1 MTRPANQLDIAAAA
15 GRKTSPEH
23 KRFQSLLAQIDK
35 ARQRL
40 QTWQTQLP
48 LFAEVHTQQVKP
60 LLATLAA
67 SRRAMVF
74 EIEAVRAG
82 PRWTKAE
89 RNTMSEM
96 ICDIGGTLLD
106 AGETPDDEL
115 KALFDRHSDVE
126 YDALGEHELAS
137 MQALFEEVGGFDF
150 GGQPVSSTDD
160 LLQRA
165 QAQAQLNG
173 EREGAR
179 KPHGPHES
187 HRAARQTPRQTA
199 AQKRAA
205 EDERRISQTVREV
218 YRKLAAA
225 LHPDR
230 APPAMAADERAVRT
244 ARMQRAN
251 TAYEAGDLLA
261 LLELQLQIEQVDIA
275 HAAGVATEQVR
286 HFNKVLA
293 EQLHELQAEVDG
305 RQQAFCESYGL
316 LTERRIDPDKLGPL
330 LKEEAR
336 ELGAAQLLVDMQR
349 RALKSEPSQV
359 KHLLK
364 QWRTVQRMDS
374 QYFY

>member
-1 MTRPANQLDIAAAA
+1 MTRPANQLDIAVAA

-74 EIEAVRAG
+74 EIEALRAG

-96 ICDIGGTLLD
+96 ICDIGGPLLD

-115 KALFDRHSDVE
+115 KALFDRHSDVD
-126 YDALGEHELAS
+126 YDALGQHELAS

-179 KPHGPHES
+179 KPHGPHEP
-187 HRAARQTPRQTA
+187 HKAARQTPRQTA

-205 EDERRISQTVREV
+205 EDERRISQTVRDV
-218 YRKLAAA
+218 YRKLASA

-230 APPAMAADERAVRT
+230 APAGMKAEERAVRT
-244 ARMQRAN
+244 AQMQRAN

-316 LTERRIDPDKLGPL
+316 LTERRIDPDKLGLL

-336 ELGAAQLLVDMQR
+336 GLGAAQLLVDMQR